1 MHIRVLRMFL
11 LSSPVLCYSLYVC
24 CTDGGGVSES
34 TTLACTTNLFF
45 SPARPTWVP
54 LFDSRRGRGSRQSVR
69 PRPSVALL
77 SFFFLCPSLRDLS
90 VSPEVDRP
98 TRRSVYVKRR
108 CWLWRC
114 QVSYNC
120 ICAVALREQAIAVI
134 VVGVFLGAGNNA
146 NDGFVVGRSNLQPN
160 QLVRACECMAT
171 TDEMTETLYF
181 IIQQF
186 CVCVC

>member
-1 MHIRVLRMFL
+1 MHYQSL
-11 LSSPVLCYSLYVC
+11 L
-24 CTDGGGVSES
+24 
-34 TTLACTTNLFF
+34 F
-45 SPARPTWVP
+45 SRPSDLGTVVRFSARP
-54 LFDSRRGRGSRQSVR
+54 RQPSVR
-69 PRPSVALL
+69 PSASVRR
-77 SFFFLCPSLRDLS
+77 SPFFLLPLSEPPRPLRLS
-90 VSPEVDRP
+90 RGGPTDRP

-134 VVGVFLGAGNNA
+134 VVVVFLGAGNNA